1 MNIFLFIGIFIV
13 MFTTQNILDIGC
25 EPSQDLLDH
34 DLREAHD
41 KEMQAYEKSFGTY
54 EKSFGTSDNVVL
66 QESDKESVL
75 QIQSDSDNVVLQ
87 ESDKE
92 SVLQI
97 QSDSDNVVLSESDKE
112 SVLQIQSAIA
122 ASYEKNGIAE
132 LKLFNVALKYSSGI
146 CYILEENGIS
156 LDEKDEGVIFER
168 VVKVYKSY
176 LDNDKSGKS
185 KSELIDDLYY
195 EKTEITFDNLI
206 NREIYNRT
214 H

>member
-41 KEMQAYEKSFGTY
+41 KEMQAYEKSFGT
-54 EKSFGTSDNVVL
+54 SDNVVL
-66 QESDKESVL
+66 Q
-75 QIQSDSDNVVLQ
+75 
-87 ESDKE
+87 
-92 SVLQI
+92 
-97 QSDSDNVVLSESDKE
+97 ESDKE

>member
-54 EKSFGTSDNVVL
+54 EKSFGT
-66 QESDKESVL
+66 
-75 QIQSDSDNVVLQ
+75 SDNVVLQ

>member
-75 QIQSDSDNVVLQ
+75 QIQSDSD
-87 ESDKE
+87 S
-92 SVLQI
+92 
-97 QSDSDNVVLSESDKE
+97 VVLSESDKE

>member
-41 KEMQAYEKSFGTY
+41 KEMQAYEKSFGT
-54 EKSFGTSDNVVL
+54 
-66 QESDKESVL
+66 
-75 QIQSDSDNVVLQ
+75 SDNVVLQ

>member
-1 MNIFLFIGIFIV
+1 M
-13 MFTTQNILDIGC
+13 
-25 EPSQDLLDH
+25 DH

-66 QESDKESVL
+66 Q
-75 QIQSDSDNVVLQ
+75 
-87 ESDKE
+87 
-92 SVLQI
+92 
-97 QSDSDNVVLSESDKE
+97 ESDKE

>member
-1 MNIFLFIGIFIV
+1 MNTFLFIGIFIV

-41 KEMQAYEKSFGTY
+41 KEMQVY

-75 QIQSDSDNVVLQ
+75 QIQA
-87 ESDKE
+87 
-92 SVLQI
+92 
-97 QSDSDNVVLSESDKE
+97 
-112 SVLQIQSAIA
+112 AIA
-122 ASYEKNGIAE
+122 ASYEKDGIAE
-132 LKLFNVALKYSSGI
+132 LKLFDVAYTYSNGI
-146 CYILEENGIS
+146 CSILEQNGIS
-156 LDEKDEGVIFER
+156 LGEKDEGVIFER

-185 KSELIDDLYY
+185 QSELIDDLYY
-195 EKTEITFDNLI
+195 GNTVIIFDNLI
-206 NREIYNRT
+206 NSEIYNRT

>member
-1 MNIFLFIGIFIV
+1 MITYLLFFYSMNIFLFIGIFIV

-41 KEMQAYEKSFGTY
+41 KEMQAYEKSFGT
-54 EKSFGTSDNVVL
+54 SDNVVL
-66 QESDKESVL
+66 Q
-75 QIQSDSDNVVLQ
+75 
-87 ESDKE
+87 
-92 SVLQI
+92 
-97 QSDSDNVVLSESDKE
+97 ESDKE

>member
-66 QESDKESVL
+66 Q
-75 QIQSDSDNVVLQ
+75 
-87 ESDKE
+87 
-92 SVLQI
+92 
-97 QSDSDNVVLSESDKE
+97 ESDKE

>member
-1 MNIFLFIGIFIV
+1 

-66 QESDKESVL
+66 Q
-75 QIQSDSDNVVLQ
+75 
-87 ESDKE
+87 
-92 SVLQI
+92 
-97 QSDSDNVVLSESDKE
+97 ESDKE